1 MNRREFVWSSAAALS
16 SLAAQKLFAAPQ
28 PQPIGL
34 QIYTVRERAEQDLPA
49 VLTALRKIGYQQV
62 ELYWN
67 LYSRP
72 AKQLK
77 KMLEDHGLSAP
88 SGHLD
93 YEQFESKLE
102 YARDLGLRYVVCP
115 MLPRKMWNSLDD
127 FKRAADQF
135 NAWGEK
141 AKALGMR
148 FGFHNHNYEFR
159 MLGDTTGFDT
169 LVSRTDASLVCF
181 EIDCYWVTEAGCN
194 PAQMLAELGSRARL
208 LHLKDRKSG
217 FSTSQDL
224 GPAAEH
230 FTEVGTGMIDW
241 KRIIAAAKE
250 NGVEYFFV
258 EQDTLEKPPFESL
271 EISYRNLRAIL

>member
-16 SLAAQKLFAAPQ
+16 SLAAQKLFAVPQ

-49 VLTALRKIGYQQV
+49 VLTALRKVGYQQV

-72 AKQLK
+72 AAELK

-102 YARDLGLRYVVCP
+102 YARAVGMAYVVCP
-115 MLPRKMWNSLDD
+115 MLPKTMWNSLDD

-135 NAWGEK
+135 NLWGEK

-159 MLGDTTGFDT
+159 RLGEATGFET
-169 LVSRTDASLVCF
+169 LVARTDPKLVCF
-181 EIDCYWVTEAGCN
+181 EMDCYWITEAGRD
-194 PAQMLAELGSRARL
+194 PVRMLNDLGSRIRL
-208 LHLKDRKSG
+208 LHIKDRKPG

-241 KRIIAAAKE
+241 KGIIAAAKK
-250 NGVEYFFV
+250 NGIEYFFI

-271 EISYRNLRAIL
+271 EISYRNLRHIL